1 MIGGNLVEMSL
12 LDAINVNIPLILFF
26 TLKDSGVAFHVLIV
40 DGLQLT
46 VHIVTR
52 MLLEIWKELNTLLVI
67 NVKINRGLRFY
78 QRRALICKIFY

>member
-26 TLKDSGVAFHVLIV
+26 ILKDSGVAFHALIV

-46 VHIVTR
+46 VHTVGR
-52 MLLEIWKELNTLLVI
+52 MLLEIWKQLNALLVI

-78 QRRALICKIFY
+78 QLRALIDEKLY